1 MADKINTKRMLDF
14 YEAWNAINFKYFSNV
29 DVNSILKKKEYI
41 EKYAAIEELEEQF
54 CFAELTRVSYGDI
67 LSNLDLIYAR
77 EKASEDIVK
86 LFDLIRYKIIHQYIG
101 IEGLERLFSEKYIDF
116 EWDMHLGIDY
126 KSHKMNFYRDH
137 FVHQIRNAF
146 FMHIMLEKFG
156 WQDKAMEVLMNS
168 ENSKV
173 SRYVCKCMGQQ
184 LTKGYYNGV
193 SIVSGYNN
201 REFYCRNII
210 YMASYM
216 AALFHDIGYPEAANS
231 INQGRITEYIANL
244 YNAESSGYN
253 YPRLNTLMQNSL
265 LFRIVPFQEIRERLQ
280 GDKPDHGALSAIIF
294 LLNFYENGAIQNLEP
309 YKKCAVELAALAIY
323 NHTNEYRYTEK
334 LESGQYIKNLFSLNP
349 VSYLLRISDDLQEWG
364 RIYFELSNGSNIVLC
379 SRCKTP
385 VIRRRGEDG
394 GVYYCCNCNDD
405 TLFTPMFDYDT
416 NFPYRRIYNVTVCED
431 LDIEDSAKAEKTAET
446 EEGAAAQPM
455 PDRQVIC
462 FSLDYK
468 LERLLHIAYINP
480 GYAKYRVKEL
490 NALKEMLDYQKE
502 LPLMK
507 LKYFMTANPIL
518 IKTWILS
525 RYLNDSVETKLDA
538 LYNKMRDIPKDP
550 GTKREQEKKRWGEGY
565 KKSINKIMKEIDP
578 IVKNIYRKTKALSV
592 VYTSVKR
599 AVELY
604 IKIMIFMKLHMRYN
618 QTGESVENYLREAEE
633 SYLLNGH
640 EEEYGADLYGLV
652 KDCIEQFGG
661 MYEDITAF
669 QANPP
674 GYYKQHKSSDYTY
687 GCIKRFVSPDRYVPV
702 TKRKAG
708 SSNITID
715 AFTDLALFKEMLEK
729 INADKI

>member
-1 MADKINTKRMLDF
+1 MMQ
-14 YEAWNAINFKYFSNV
+14 
-29 DVNSILKKKEYI
+29 
-41 EKYAAIEELEEQF
+41 EL
-54 CFAELTRVSYGDI
+54 
-67 LSNLDLIYAR
+67 
-77 EKASEDIVK
+77 
-86 LFDLIRYKIIHQYIG
+86 
-101 IEGLERLFSEKYIDF
+101 
-116 EWDMHLGIDY
+116 
-126 KSHKMNFYRDH
+126 
-137 FVHQIRNAF
+137 
-146 FMHIMLEKFG
+146 
-156 WQDKAMEVLMNS
+156 
-168 ENSKV
+168 
-173 SRYVCKCMGQQ
+173 
-184 LTKGYYNGV
+184 
-193 SIVSGYNN
+193 
-201 REFYCRNII
+201 
-210 YMASYM
+210 
-216 AALFHDIGYPEAANS
+216 
-231 INQGRITEYIANL
+231 
-244 YNAESSGYN
+244 
-253 YPRLNTLMQNSL
+253 LNTLMQNSL

-385 VIRRRGEDG
+385 VVRRRGEDG

-431 LDIEDSAKAEKTAET
+431 LDIEDSAKAEKTSET

-455 PDRQVIC
+455 QDRQVIC

-525 RYLNDSVETKLDA
+525 RYLSSSAAGKPKTEKKPVITIET
-538 LYNKMRDIPKDP
+538 LYEKMKAVPEDP
-550 GTKREQEKKRWGEGY
+550 GTDRETKK
-565 KKSINKIMKEIDP
+565 NKWRDEYREFVKQQKEVVDLF
-578 IVKNIYRKTKALSV
+578 VKE
-592 VYTSVKR
+592 VYGKDNSSSDVRSCVGKGI
-599 AVELY
+599 ELY
-604 IKIMIFMKLHMRYN
+604 IKIMTFMKLHMRYN

-674 GYYKQHKSSDYTY
+674 GYYKQHKFSDYTY
-687 GCIKRFVSPDRYVPV
+687 GCIKRFVLPDRYVPV
-702 TKRKAG
+702 KKRNT
-708 SSNITID
+708 STDNITID